1 MQYRPLPFPNT
12 MAARRSDYQAVTLN
26 SGFDLDQRKVFISSI
41 CILLAELCTPK
52 ILLSCLE
59 PRMLHLHRYHGRNGI
74 MSSQELLKDWQATSE
89 GAVEQTKKQ
98 GREAMDNYFDF
109 LHKAIGSIPT
119 GGTQLGEKLKSYSE
133 ENIAV
138 ARDYMRKL
146 SQAKDFTE
154 VVQIQLDFARAQ
166 FNAFSGQAK
175 GLSEAYTKTAADA
188 VSKPFKKVA

>member
-1 MQYRPLPFPNT
+1 MSPQ
-12 MAARRSDYQAVTLN
+12 
-26 SGFDLDQRKVFISSI
+26 
-41 CILLAELCTPK
+41 
-52 ILLSCLE
+52 E
-59 PRMLHLHRYHGRNGI
+59 P
-74 MSSQELLKDWQATSE
+74 LKDWQATSE
-89 GAVEQTKKQ
+89 GAIEQIKK
-98 GREAMDNYFDF
+98 EARGAMENYFDF
-109 LHKAIGSIPT
+109 LHKAIASIPT
-119 GGTQLGEKLKSYSE
+119 GGTQLGEKMKTCSE

-154 VVQIQLDFARAQ
+154 VVQIQLDFAHAQ